1 MFGAGAGLTPGLDL
15 GAVGNHPPQS
25 GDILVIDAID
35 LVDAELAGFAA
46 LEEAATTAPAEAPR
60 APSACSIAS
69 SSVAET
75 IATGPIAEWSV
86 AERPIAKGPVA
97 SRPVATR
104 PVAERTIAGRP
115 VAETAASGPIA
126 EVTLTLRAVTLVFH
140 ACFLLKISPDQR
152 CWSVE
157 GHVVDI
163 GVAVEIAGR
172 ARRGPAA
179 AIGLR
184 A

>member
-115 VAETAASGPIA
+115 VAETAATGPISQ
-126 EVTLTLRAVTLVFH
+126 VTLTLRAVTLVFH
-140 ACFLLKISPDQR
+140 ACSLLIFEGLSAGPL
-152 CWSVE
+152 E